1 MYFNRIKDIYNN
13 NGNIPD
19 LWRDVQEAH
28 KHGTTYTS
36 SQTDGQ
42 TDKQTDMCVYG
53 YVNPIPAGVLKNQ
66 NARGGGQLAPTLN
79 PMFYVQL

>member
-42 TDKQTDMCVYG
+42 TDKQTDKPNLYIDTG
-53 YVNPIPAGVLKNQ
+53 F
-66 NARGGGQLAPTLN
+66 LAKD
-79 PMFYVQL
+79 